1 MSGEAVPEWRRS
13 AGRITLAGLEAARHT
28 GGIIHSLTETA
39 MRAEPEVS
47 QVKRLRQFITY
58 ARLAAVTV
66 SIIGVVVLAGWLLD
80 VPVLRTVLPGW
91 TTMKVNTACMFTVLG
106 AGLWCATFRA
116 SLAAGLIRRLGA
128 VLAIL
133 VGGLTL
139 IEYVMSVDLAI
150 DLLLPFSLQHTQG
163 GLFPGRMAHA
173 TALCL
178 LLSGLSLVLD
188 GRRLLP
194 QIFSSSALFIS
205 LMALVGYL
213 FDVSA
218 LYSVGLYST
227 MAIHTVIALILLN
240 TGLLVIQPRSGFVEL
255 LISDTAGGNVAR
267 SLLASIPVVVL
278 SIGGVL
284 VVGEGLGYYDNRFSL
299 ALMAT
304 LSIAM
309 LIAVILRTA
318 RHLHRI
324 DKSRENAQAEL
335 AALNAALE
343 LRVIERTSAL
353 EAVNSKLMGEMSQ
366 RQKVE
371 DDVRRLS
378 LTDELTGLHNRR
390 SFFLLAD
397 QLMRS
402 ARRNDQS
409 CLLFFIDLDGLK
421 KTNDAHGHEAGDL
434 AIVAAAQVL
443 EAAFRH
449 SDVVARIGGD
459 EFVVLA
465 VDTGESADALSARV
479 QALVNEFNGS
489 DRCRYPV
496 GLSIGAVGCSPKE
509 LKPLGELLAGADA
522 AMYANKQRRRQH
534 VLHRDGGVAGVQPKH
549 ADGQLESS
557 LVL

>member
-1 MSGEAVPEWRRS
+1 
-13 AGRITLAGLEAARHT
+13 
-28 GGIIHSLTETA
+28 

-47 QVKRLRQFITY
+47 QVKRQCQFITY
-58 ARLAAVTV
+58 ARLAAVIVT
-66 SIIGVVVLAGWLLD
+66 IIGVVVLTGWLFD
-80 VPVLRTVLPGW
+80 VPALRTVFPGW
-91 TTMKVNTACMFTVLG
+91 TAMKVNTASIFTVLG
-106 AGLWCATFRA
+106 VGLWCATFRA
-116 SLAAGLIRRLGA
+116 SLVAGLIRRLGA

-150 DLLLPFSLQHTQG
+150 DLLLPVELQHSQEQEV
-163 GLFPGRMAHA
+163 LFPGRMAHA

-178 LLSGLSLVLD
+178 LLFGFGLLLD

-194 QIFSSSALFIS
+194 QIFASSALFIS

-213 FDVSA
+213 FDVSV
-218 LYSVGLYST
+218 LYSVGLYSS

-240 TGLLVIQPRSGFVEL
+240 TGLLVIQQRSGFVEL
-255 LISDTAGGNVAR
+255 LISDTAGGKVAR

-278 SIGGVL
+278 GIGGVL

-304 LSIAM
+304 LSIAT

-324 DKSRENAQAEL
+324 DKSRGYAQAEL

-343 LRVIERTSAL
+343 LRIVERTRAL

-371 DDVRRLS
+371 DDMRRLS

-397 QLMRS
+397 RLMHS

-421 KTNDAHGHEAGDL
+421 KTNDVHGHEAGDL

-443 EAAFRH
+443 KAAFGD

-465 VDTGESADALSARV
+465 IDMGESADALSARV
-479 QALVNEFNGS
+479 QVLVDEFNGS

-509 LKPLGELLAGADA
+509 LKPLGDLLAGADA
-522 AMYANKQRRRQH
+522 AMYANKQRRQQ
-534 VLHRDGGVAGVQPKH
+534 VLHGDGGAVGVRHKH
-549 ADGQLESS
+549 AGGQLESS
-557 LVL
+557 LVS

>member
-1 MSGEAVPEWRRS
+1 
-13 AGRITLAGLEAARHT
+13 
-28 GGIIHSLTETA
+28 

-47 QVKRLRQFITY
+47 QVKRLRQFISY
-58 ARLAAVTV
+58 ARLAAVIV
-66 SIIGVVVLAGWLLD
+66 IIVGVVVLTGWLLD
-80 VPVLRTVLPGW
+80 VPALRTVFPGW
-91 TTMKVNTACMFTVLG
+91 PAMKVNTASMLAVLG
-106 AGLWCATFRA
+106 VGLWCATFRA
-116 SLAAGLIRRLGA
+116 SLAAGLIRRFSA

-150 DLLLPFSLQHTQG
+150 DLLLPVELQRTQEM
-163 GLFPGRMAHA
+163 LFPGRMAHA

-178 LLSGLSLVLD
+178 LFFGFGLLLD
-188 GRRLLP
+188 GWRLLP
-194 QIFSSSALFIS
+194 QIFAWSALFIC
-205 LMALVGYL
+205 LMALVGFL
-213 FDVSA
+213 FDVSV
-218 LYSVGLYST
+218 LYTVGLYSS
-227 MAIHTVIALILLN
+227 MAIHTVFALILLN
-240 TGLLVIQPRSGFVEL
+240 TGLLVIQRRSGFVEL
-255 LISDTAGGNVAR
+255 LISDTAGSNLAR
-267 SLLASIPVVVL
+267 SLLAGIPFVVL

-304 LSIAM
+304 LSIVT
-309 LIAVILRTA
+309 LIVVILRTA

-324 DKSRENAQAEL
+324 DKSRGNVQAEL

-343 LRVIERTSAL
+343 LRVAERTSAL
-353 EAVNSKLMGEMSQ
+353 EAANCRLMGEISQ
-366 RQKVE
+366 RQKIE

-409 CLLFFIDLDGLK
+409 CVLFFIDLDGLK
-421 KTNDAHGHEAGDL
+421 KTNDDHGHEAGDL

-443 EAAFRH
+443 KAAFRD

-465 VDTGESADALSARV
+465 IDVGEPADLLSARV
-479 QALVNEFNGS
+479 QLLVNEFNGS

-496 GLSIGAVGCSPKE
+496 GLSIGAAGCSPKE
-509 LKPLGELLAGADA
+509 LKPLGELLAAADA
-522 AMYANKQRRRQH
+522 AMYANKQRRQQ
-534 VLHRDGGVAGVQPKH
+534 VLHGDGCAV
-549 ADGQLESS
+549 E
-557 LVL
+557 VLSQAARQTT